1 MSVRRKTAENY
12 RARVLAKIDVRNA
25 AEAVHFAVIHG
36 LLVNESGPSVR

>member
-25 AEAVHFAVIHG
+25 VEAVHFAVING
-36 LLVNESGPSVR
+36 LLVNDSGPPPP